1 MLTYQFIFKKII
13 GVIGITGDP
22 DEIFE
27 FGELVKMITE
37 MMIQQSFSLDQ
48 LEWQQKAKD
57 HLFDDLL
64 QDSIEDSSIEQ
75 RFKLFEIH
83 LLPPFKC
90 QSLKQI
96 CPN

>member
-1 MLTYQFIFKKII
+1 M
-13 GVIGITGDP
+13 IGITGDP